1 MEKYIEFQN
10 ITKIFPGQK
19 ALDDVSFTVKKG
31 EVHALIGE
39 NGAGKSTLLNILHG
53 IFPATTGKVF
63 IDSKEVSFN
72 NASEA
77 IKYGIAKV
85 HQEINVIPE
94 LTVAENIMLGNEL
107 VHGIFLNKQR
117 MLIETQ
123 KILDDLGCN
132 FLATEK
138 MKTLSTGKK
147 QMVQIAKALH
157 QKAKIISFDEP
168 TSSLSNSEVDSLF
181 LIIKKLRSE
190 GITILYI
197 SHKLDEIFAICD
209 RATILRDGKYI
220 CNIEL
225 DKANEGMLIQNMVGR
240 DVSMFAR
247 REKPSQA
254 DYSKKVL
261 EVKDLAGEAGFKD
274 INFDLYQGE
283 ILGFFGLV
291 GAMRTETM
299 RVIFGAD
306 KSFGGT
312 VTLNGKEL
320 NRNRTPYYSVSQ
332 KIGLISENRKEEGFI
347 HNLNNA
353 NNIILPRVKNY
364 QKGLFID
371 KKEIYETAKKFGKQV
386 GLHPNDPDFLTESLS
401 GGNVQKVILAK
412 WLAIDAD
419 ILILDEPTKGIDIG
433 AKTEIYKLLEGLV
446 ESGKSIIM
454 VSSELTEVMG
464 MCDRVVVMREGNIVS
479 TVEREDFS
487 ENLIISLAVGG
498 NK

>member
-1 MEKYIEFQN
+1 
-10 ITKIFPGQK
+10 
-19 ALDDVSFTVKKG
+19 
-31 EVHALIGE
+31 
-39 NGAGKSTLLNILHG
+39 
-53 IFPATTGKVF
+53 
-63 IDSKEVSFN
+63 
-72 NASEA
+72 
-77 IKYGIAKV
+77 
-85 HQEINVIPE
+85 
-94 LTVAENIMLGNEL
+94 
-107 VHGIFLNKQR
+107 
-117 MLIETQ
+117 
-123 KILDDLGCN
+123 
-132 FLATEK
+132 